1 MNATEDQSSAPA
13 ASEEPKSPIR
23 ELLGSPD
30 FLRLWLVGAFANAM
44 RWLELLAS
52 GLFAWE
58 ATHSA
63 FAVTIVVAL
72 RQIPQLLFGAFAG
85 AISEAV
91 NRKLIFMLALI
102 VPALVSTLLATLA
115 TTGHLEVWQVALGNL
130 VSGTMWSTEM
140 STRRRMV
147 GEVAG
152 PHRIVNAIA
161 LDSVTSA
168 ATRAVGPLLGGLAFE
183 WLHMKGAYT
192 LTALVQFAGAFA
204 IAGLAHAQVTR
215 RLDLARIPHEIA
227 EGLRFARTKNTI
239 LLVFGITIVTN
250 AFAFAYSGLVAPL
263 GQGAFHVSPA
273 LVGLL
278 AAGEPLG
285 ALLGGA
291 LIAAGLLRMDRRLT
305 FAGGAALFMVALI
318 VMALSPSYWLAF
330 AVLVLGG
337 FGTAGFGN
345 MQSTLML
352 TEAPPEMR
360 SRLMGVV
367 TVCIGTGPLG
377 QLMAGALSDQI
388 GPRNAVIAM
397 TVTGLALT
405 AWLSWMLNR
414 RNPTPPSV

>member
-1 MNATEDQSSAPA
+1 MD
-13 ASEEPKSPIR
+13 SPIR
-23 ELLGSPD
+23 ELLRSPD

-44 RWLELLAS
+44 RWLELLVS

-58 ATHSA
+58 VTHSA
-63 FAVTIVVAL
+63 FAVTVVVAL

-85 AISEAV
+85 AISEAL
-91 NRKLIFMLALI
+91 NRKLIVMASLLG
-102 VPALVSTLLATLA
+102 PAIVSTVLATLA
-115 TTGHLEVWQVALGNL
+115 IMGELQLWHVAVGNL
-130 VSGTMWSTEM
+130 LSGTMWASEM

-147 GEVAG
+147 GEAAG

-161 LDSVTSA
+161 LDSATSA
-168 ATRAVGPLLGGLAFE
+168 ATRMVGPLLGGVAFE
-183 WLHMKGAYT
+183 WLHMRGAYT
-192 LTALVQFAGAFA
+192 LTALVQFLGAFA
-204 IAGLAHAQVTR
+204 MSGLVYTQVTR
-215 RLDLARIPHEIA
+215 RLNLMRIPHEIV
-227 EGLRFARTKNTI
+227 EGLRFAWTKPTI
-239 LLVFGITIVTN
+239 LLVFGVTIVTN

-263 GQGAFHVSPA
+263 GLAAFNVSPA

-285 ALLGGA
+285 ALIGGA
-291 LIAAGLLRMDRRLT
+291 LIAMGVVRMDRRLT
-305 FAGGAALFMVALI
+305 FAGGAVLFMVALI
-318 VMALSPSYWLAF
+318 VMALSPSFWFAF

-377 QLMAGALSDQI
+377 QLVAGAISDQI
-388 GPRNAVIAM
+388 GPRSAVIAM
-397 TVTGLALT
+397 AVTGLALT
-405 AWLSWMLNR
+405 AAMVWLLKQ
-414 RNPTPPSV
+414 PAGKPPA

>member
-1 MNATEDQSSAPA
+1 ME
-13 ASEEPKSPIR
+13 SPIR
-23 ELLGSPD
+23 ELLRSPD

-58 ATHSA
+58 VTHSA
-63 FAVTIVVAL
+63 FAVTVVVAL
-72 RQIPQLLFGAFAG
+72 RQIPQLLFGALAG

-91 NRKLIFMLALI
+91 NRKLIFMLALVI
-102 VPALVSTLLATLA
+102 PALISTLLATLA
-115 TTGHLEVWQVALGNL
+115 VTGHLEVWHVALGNL
-130 VSGTMWSTEM
+130 VSGIMWSTEM

-168 ATRAVGPLLGGLAFE
+168 ATRAVGPLLGGMAFE
-183 WLHMKGAYT
+183 WLGMKGAYT
-192 LTALVQFAGAFA
+192 LTALVQFFGAFA
-204 IAGLAHAQVTR
+204 IAGLAHVQLTR
-215 RLDLARIPHEIA
+215 RLDLARIPHDIA
-227 EGLRFARTKNTI
+227 DGLRFAWTRPVI

-263 GQGAFHVSPA
+263 GQGEFHVSPA

-291 LIAAGLLRMDRRLT
+291 LIAAGVVRMDRRLA
-305 FAGGAALFMVALI
+305 FAGGASLFMVALI
-318 VMALSPSYWLAF
+318 LMALSPSYWLAF
-330 AVLVLGG
+330 TLLVLGG

-377 QLMAGALSDQI
+377 QLAAGALSGPL
-388 GPRNAVIAM
+388 GPRGAVIAM
-397 TVTGLALT
+397 AAVGLVLT
-405 AWLSWMLNR
+405 AAMVMALQKK
-414 RNPTPPSV
+414 PPAA

>member
-1 MNATEDQSSAPA
+1 MD
-13 ASEEPKSPIR
+13 SPIR
-23 ELLGSPD
+23 ELLRSSD

-63 FAVTIVVAL
+63 FAVTLVVAL
-72 RQIPQLLFGAFAG
+72 RQIPQLLFGALAG
-85 AISEAV
+85 AVSEAV
-91 NRKLIFMLALI
+91 NRKTILMLAL
-102 VPALVSTLLATLA
+102 VLPALVSTLLATLA
-115 TTGHLEVWQVALGNL
+115 VTGQLEVWHVALGNL
-130 VSGTMWSTEM
+130 VSGTLWATEM
-140 STRRRMV
+140 PTRRRMV

-168 ATRAVGPLLGGLAFE
+168 ATRAIGPLLGGIAFQ
-183 WLHMKGAYT
+183 WLGMQGAYT

-204 IAGLAHAQVTR
+204 IAGLVHAQAAR
-215 RLDLARIPHEIA
+215 RLDLARIPADIA
-227 EGLRFARTKNTI
+227 EGLAFARTRSTI
-239 LLVFGITIVTN
+239 LLVFGVTIVTN

-263 GQGAFHVSPA
+263 GERAFGVSPA

-285 ALLGGA
+285 ALAG
-291 LIAAGLLRMDRRLT
+291 GLLLATGIVQMNRRLA
-305 FAGGAALFMVALI
+305 FAGGAALFMAALI

-330 AVLVLGG
+330 AVLVAGG
-337 FGTAGFGN
+337 FGTAGFSN

-367 TVCIGTGPLG
+367 TVCIGTGPVG
-377 QLMAGALSDQI
+377 QLAAGALSDRM
-388 GPRNAVIAM
+388 GPRGAVIAM
-397 TVTGLALT
+397 AAVGLVLT
-405 AWLSWMLNR
+405 AAMAWALQR
-414 RNPTPPSV
+414 RTPRPPLV

>member
-1 MNATEDQSSAPA
+1 MD
-13 ASEEPKSPIR
+13 SPIR
-23 ELLGSPD
+23 ELLRSPD

-44 RWLELLAS
+44 RWLELLVS

-58 ATHSA
+58 VTHSA
-63 FAVTIVVAL
+63 FAVTVVVAL

-85 AISEAV
+85 AISEAL
-91 NRKLIFMLALI
+91 NRKLIVMASLLG
-102 VPALVSTLLATLA
+102 PAVISTALATLA
-115 TTGHLEVWQVALGNL
+115 TMGQLELWHVAVGNL
-130 VSGTMWSTEM
+130 LSGTMWASEM

-147 GEVAG
+147 GEAAG

-161 LDSVTSA
+161 LDSATSA
-168 ATRAVGPLLGGLAFE
+168 ATRMVGPLLGGMAFE

-192 LTALVQFAGAFA
+192 LTALVQFLGAFA
-204 IAGLAHAQVTR
+204 MSGLVYTQVTR
-215 RLDLARIPHEIA
+215 RLNLMRIPHEIV
-227 EGLRFARTKNTI
+227 EGLRFAWTKPTI
-239 LLVFGITIVTN
+239 LLVFGVTIVTN

-263 GQGAFHVSPA
+263 GLAAFNVSPA

-285 ALLGGA
+285 ALIGGA
-291 LIAAGLLRMDRRLT
+291 LIAMGLVRMDRRLA

-318 VMALSPSYWLAF
+318 LMAVSPSFWFAF
-330 AVLVLGG
+330 AILVLGG

-352 TEAPPEMR
+352 TEAPHEVR

-377 QLMAGALSDQI
+377 QLAAGAISDQI
-388 GPRNAVIAM
+388 GPRGAVIVMA
-397 TVTGLALT
+397 VIGLVLT
-405 AWLSWMLNR
+405 AAMVWALKQ
-414 RNPTPPSV
+414 PAGKPPA

>member
-1 MNATEDQSSAPA
+1 MD
-13 ASEEPKSPIR
+13 SPIR
-23 ELLGSPD
+23 ELLRSPD

-44 RWLELLAS
+44 RWLELLVS

-58 ATHSA
+58 VTHSA
-63 FAVTIVVAL
+63 FAVTVVVAL

-85 AISEAV
+85 AISEAL
-91 NRKLIFMLALI
+91 NRKLIVMASLLG
-102 VPALVSTLLATLA
+102 PAIVSTVLATLA
-115 TTGHLEVWQVALGNL
+115 IMGELQLWHVAVGNL
-130 VSGTMWSTEM
+130 LSGTMWASEM

-147 GEVAG
+147 GEAAG

-161 LDSVTSA
+161 LDSATSA
-168 ATRAVGPLLGGLAFE
+168 ATRMVGPLLGGVAFE
-183 WLHMKGAYT
+183 WLHMRGAYT
-192 LTALVQFAGAFA
+192 LTALVQFLGAFA
-204 IAGLAHAQVTR
+204 MSGLVYTQVTR
-215 RLDLARIPHEIA
+215 RLNLMRIPHEIV
-227 EGLRFARTKNTI
+227 EGLRFAWTKPTI
-239 LLVFGITIVTN
+239 LLVFGVTIVTN

-263 GQGAFHVSPA
+263 GLAAFNVSPA

-285 ALLGGA
+285 ALIGGA
-291 LIAAGLLRMDRRLT
+291 LIAMGVVRMDRRLT
-305 FAGGAALFMVALI
+305 FAGGAVLFMVALI
-318 VMALSPSYWLAF
+318 VMALSPSFWFAF

-377 QLMAGALSDQI
+377 QLVAGAISDQI
-388 GPRNAVIAM
+388 GPRSTVIAM
-397 TVTGLALT
+397 AVTGLALT
-405 AWLSWMLNR
+405 AAMVWLLKQ
-414 RNPTPPSV
+414 PAGKPPA